1 MKEAKTNYP
10 VIDLIKNRWSPRSF
24 AQKSISEE
32 HMKTILE
39 AGTWAFSANN
49 SQPWHFIYA
58 HNGSHGFTTL
68 LNCLNPGNQLW
79 AKNAGVL
86 VAVLANKKFDNGS
99 ENKIAKHDVGAANA
113 TMSIQAISMDIYSH
127 VMGGYDAAKAIEL
140 LKIDANEKE
149 PIVFIAFG
157 FKDEADKLEEPFKT
171 RELTERTRKPIQE
184 ISTQL

>member
-1 MKEAKTNYP
+1 MKEAKTTYS

-24 AQKSISEE
+24 SQQSISAE

-58 HNGSHGFTTL
+58 HNGTDGFTTL

-79 AKNAGVL
+79 AKNVGVL
-86 VAVLANKKFDNGS
+86 VAVLANKKFDNGA
-99 ENKIAKHDVGAANA
+99 ENKIAKHDIGAANA
-113 TMSIQAISMDIYSH
+113 TMAIQAISMGIYSH
-127 VMGGYDAAKAIEL
+127 VMGGYDAAKTIEL

-149 PIVFIAFG
+149 PVVFIAFG
-157 FKDEADKLEEPFKT
+157 YKDEADKLEEPFKS
-171 RELTERTRKPIQE
+171 RELTERTRKPIHE
-184 ISTQL
+184 ISTLL

>member
-1 MKEAKTNYP
+1 MKEAKTTYP

-24 AQKSISEE
+24 AAKPISNEQ
-32 HMKTILE
+32 MKTILE

-49 SQPWHFIYA
+49 SQPWHFIYG
-58 HNGSHGFTTL
+58 HNGTDGFTTL

-79 AKNAGVL
+79 AKNAAVL

-113 TMSIQAISMDIYSH
+113 TMAIQAISIGIYSH

-140 LKIDANEKE
+140 IKIDANEKE
-149 PIVFIAFG
+149 PVVFIAFG
-157 FKDEADKLEEPFKT
+157 FKDEADKLEEPFKS
-171 RELTERTRKPIQE
+171 RELTERTRKPFNE
-184 ISTQL
+184 ISTML